1 MTEGD
6 VLDLVQ
12 ASMWV
17 VIVVSGPVVGAAMVI
32 GVAIA
37 LLQALTQVQEA
48 TLTFVP
54 KLVVVFVVFSLTASF
69 AGSQFQIYTQMLYSH
84 IERGYKG

>member
-1 MTEGD
+1 
-6 VLDLVQ
+6 
-12 ASMWV
+12 
-17 VIVVSGPVVGAAMVI
+17 MVI

-54 KLVVVFVVFSLTASF
+54 KLVVVFLIFSLTASF
-69 AGSQFQIYTQMLYSH
+69 IGAQFYIFTERVYAQ
-84 IERGYKG
+84 IERGFDR